1 MSKEE
6 FVSWMKMQRGYY
18 NLTLDDLT
26 QEVRRRGYSVS
37 INKLWRL
44 ENGKL
49 RKIDYELRIRLEA
62 IFDEKTQQGRE
73 KQRNEA
79 FLLYDDV
86 MELIDRIAKEG
97 ELSDLLQNPYLRNVY
112 QKLMNYFDIKGTELA
127 SVSVQRQEGRHGRAT

>member
-6 FVSWMKMQRGYY
+6 FSSWMKIQREYY
-18 NLTLDDLT
+18 CLTLDDLT
-26 QEVRRRGYSVS
+26 QEVRKRGYPVS

-49 RKIDYELRIRLEA
+49 RKVDYELRIRLEA
-62 IFDEKTQQGRE
+62 FFDEKIQQGRE

-97 ELSDLLQNPYLRNVY
+97 ELSDLLQNPYLRDIY
-112 QKLMNYFDIKGTELA
+112 QKLMNHLGVSPKLSDSEGVWYGLGT
-127 SVSVQRQEGRHGRAT
+127 